1 MGVLPRHRRH
11 DMKSWKAALGV
22 GLACTACCALPV
34 LGSASA
40 LTAGSVALASVG
52 SAFVAC
58 TGEFVPLALIA
69 ALVAGVGAWQWRQR
83 KQRSTVDVSSGSCAC
98 GETTDVAPACRLLSR
113 LQSQPT
119 EHTDAVAHQ
128 PTSPIPASGQD
139 MAPSKSCGCSPG
151 TCA

>member
-1 MGVLPRHRRH
+1 
-11 DMKSWKAALGV
+11 MKSWKAAVGV

-40 LTAGSVALASVG
+40 LPAGAAALASVG
-52 SAFVAC
+52 SAFAAC
-58 TGEFVPLALIA
+58 AGEFVLLALIA
-69 ALVAGVGAWQWRQR
+69 VLVTGVGAWRWRQR

-98 GETTDVAPACRLLSR
+98 GETTDVAPTCRLPSR

-119 EHTDAVAHQ
+119 EHTDAVAYQ
-128 PTSPIPASGQD
+128 PTSTIPTSGQN
-139 MAPSKSCGCSPG
+139 MAESKSCGCSPG

>member
-1 MGVLPRHRRH
+1 
-11 DMKSWKAALGV
+11 MKSWKAALGV

-40 LTAGSVALASVG
+40 LTAGSAALASVG

-58 TGEFVPLALIA
+58 ASEFVPLVLIA
-69 ALVAGVGAWQWRQR
+69 ALVTGVGAWRWRQR
-83 KQRSTVDVSSGSCAC
+83 KQRSTVEVSSGSCAC
-98 GETTDVAPACRLLSR
+98 AETTDFAPACRLPSR
-113 LQSQPT
+113 LQSPPA
-119 EHTDAVAHQ
+119 EHTDAVAHR
-128 PTSPIPASGQD
+128 TTNPIPTSGQD